1 MRDRTRRRNYSME
14 AEEFRREHARRREW
28 GLTQRHARKLSRWYG
43 STANAEAAFQCRAD
57 ELISASGS
65 ARAAE
70 PTSSEPV
77 GPEPPASAFA
87 PPEPVRPKAIG
98 SEPVEPEPVEPVELV
113 ESEPV
118 GVEDAASVSG
128 PSGSLSGNASRW
140 PDRRFGLGRQVMRRQ
155 QRPGKHP
162 RPVRKGTYPSK
173 SARRIRPGTATES
186 PENPAHRNAGMTA
199 VKGHA
204 SAEEHPGRTSLPIPK
219 DRREHIPRRLANTTS
234 MKSARTIRTPVRWPR
249 KELP

>member
-1 MRDRTRRRNYSME
+1 ME

-113 ESEPV
+113 ESELVESEPV

-140 PDRRFGLGRQVMRRQ
+140 PDRRFGLGRQV
-155 QRPGKHP
+155 
-162 RPVRKGTYPSK
+162 
-173 SARRIRPGTATES
+173 IRPGTATES

-234 MKSARTIRTPVRWPR
+234 MKSARTIRTLVRWPR